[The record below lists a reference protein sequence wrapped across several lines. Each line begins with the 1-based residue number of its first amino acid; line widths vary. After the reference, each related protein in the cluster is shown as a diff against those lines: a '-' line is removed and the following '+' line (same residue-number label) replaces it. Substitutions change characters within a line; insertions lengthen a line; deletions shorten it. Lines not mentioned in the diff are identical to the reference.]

1 MAIPQI
7 DLKQVWL
14 DEAYVASNS
23 VIDTLQEK
31 EEAGRMITKSD
42 AQFAKICGA
51 YLYIY
56 KIAKEGKILEPD
68 DLENILTETIH

>member
-31 EEAGRMITKSD
+31 EEACRMITKSD

-56 KIAKEGKILEPD
+56 KIAKESKILEPD

>member
-1 MAIPQI
+1 MALPQI

-56 KIAKEGKILEPD
+56 KLAKESRILEPD

>member
-1 MAIPQI
+1 MALPQI
-7 DLKQVWL
+7 NLKQVWL
-14 DEAYVASNS
+14 DEAYMASNS

-56 KIAKEGKILEPD
+56 KLAKESKLLEPD

>member
-56 KIAKEGKILEPD
+56 KIAKESKILEPD

>member
-1 MAIPQI
+1 MALPQI

-14 DEAYVASNS
+14 DEAYMASNS

-56 KIAKEGKILEPD
+56 KLAKESKLLEPD
-68 DLENILTETIH
+68 ALKNILTETIH

>member
-56 KIAKEGKILEPD
+56 KLAKESRILEPD

>member
-1 MAIPQI
+1 MALPQI

-14 DEAYVASNS
+14 DEAYMASNS

-56 KIAKEGKILEPD
+56 KLAKESKLLEPN

>member
-7 DLKQVWL
+7 DLTQVWL

-31 EEAGRMITKSD
+31 EQAGRIITKSD

-56 KIAKEGKILEPD
+56 KIAKESNILQPD

>member
-1 MAIPQI
+1 MALPQI

-14 DEAYVASNS
+14 DEAYMASNS

-56 KIAKEGKILEPD
+56 KLAKESKLLEPD